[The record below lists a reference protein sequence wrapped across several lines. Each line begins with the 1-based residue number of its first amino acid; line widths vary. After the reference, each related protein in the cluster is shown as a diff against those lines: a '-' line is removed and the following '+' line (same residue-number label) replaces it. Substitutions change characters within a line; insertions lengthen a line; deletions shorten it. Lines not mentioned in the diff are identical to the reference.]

1 MRLHAAQKALRLWPV
16 MLVGSL
22 LLTALLVPAVDATR
36 SSAVR
41 AAQPSVAIKGAPFK
55 GAVAKGVVNL
65 STLPKAANTGTS
77 SQPTLPLPQRGMSPQ
92 QQAEYDKNAIH
103 LPSMPSAV
111 AHPMPD
117 RSAATSPSFVG
128 GGVLPHVYKSF
139 EGLNSAQ
146 GTGNNTGGN
155 TMATDLSYVM
165 QASANAIG
173 IFSSASGALL
183 YGPYTSSSFFAPV
196 KINGDFLLEPQ
207 TFYDVMRDRWIVVYS
222 ELTIPGSSVD
232 HGYIDIAV
240 SQTNSPTQPAPGGQ
254 YWLYRLEATQFN
266 TQYGEYCSEPQIG
279 ADYWGLYIV
288 CQAISGGPGQYVGNY
303 VLALD
308 KTRLY
313 NGTSASGSV
322 YTNIPVDLSTC
333 GAGGN
338 SPCPARKLSPAV
350 EDGVPDAEFF
360 TSIDENY
367 VTVSSNLTLCAMTN
381 TNALT
386 GIATSPI
393 LTCGNNMLP
402 TPYAYPVSAQLPGG
416 VTWNFDNS
424 PSRIE
429 YKAGMLHLSWTTA
442 ATVSGSSV
450 DGIYWLDIQ
459 PLLTTV
465 AEHSPQWVNG
475 MVVRNQGIWA
485 LSSQT
490 YLFSP
495 ILWTT
500 DEQDDALIYQVVSSA
515 HNIYP
520 SIGYTGRKATDAVN
534 TLGQDTSAF
543 VVTGTRASS
552 DGPPMCA
559 LPLNSV
565 TRGIVWCSAGYGA
578 SQPNPGWDT
587 RIFALRT
594 E

>member
-1 MRLHAAQKALRLWPV
+1 MRLRALQKSLRPWPATF
-16 MLVGSL
+16 VGSL
-22 LLTALLVPAVDATR
+22 LLLSLLTLAVGAIRVSGQRT
-36 SSAVR
+36 
-41 AAQPSVAIKGAPFK
+41 AQPSVAIKGAPFR

-65 STLPKAANTGTS
+65 STLPKATNAGTS
-77 SQPTLPLPQRGMSPQ
+77 SQPSLLLPQRGMSPQ

-103 LPSMPSAV
+103 LSGMPSAV

-128 GGVLPHVYKSF
+128 GGVLPPVYKSF

-146 GTGNNTGGN
+146 GTGNNTGGLS
-155 TMATDLSYVM
+155 MATDLSYVM
-165 QASANAIG
+165 QATPNAIG

-196 KINGDFLLEPQ
+196 KGNGDFLLEPQ
-207 TFYDVMRDRWIVVYS
+207 TFYDVMRDHWIVVYD
-222 ELTIPGSSVD
+222 ELSIPSSYPD

-240 SQTNSPTQPAPGGQ
+240 SQTNSPTQPTPGGQ

-266 TQYGEYCSEPQIG
+266 SQYGENCRTPQIG

-288 CQAISGGPGQYVGNY
+288 CQAYPNGPGSLVGNY
-303 VLALD
+303 ILALD

-313 NGTSASGSV
+313 SGASASGRV
-322 YTNIPVDLSTC
+322 YKNIAIDSNTC
-333 GAGGN
+333 GNGGT
-338 SPCPARKLSPAV
+338 SPCPARVLSPAV

-360 TSIDENY
+360 TSINDY
-367 VTVSSNLTLCAMTN
+367 SPVSSNLTLCAMTN

-386 GIATSPI
+386 GNTTAPTLS
-393 LTCGNNMLP
+393 CGNNTLP
-402 TPYAYPVSAQLPGG
+402 TSYAFPVGAQLPGG
-416 VTWNFDNS
+416 VTWNVGNG
-424 PSRIE
+424 PSRVE

-442 ATVSGSSV
+442 ATVNSSAV

-459 PLLTTV
+459 PQLTTV
-465 AEHSPQWVNG
+465 AAHSPQWING
-475 MVVRNQGIWA
+475 MVIQNQGIWA
-485 LSSQT
+485 LSSQA
-490 YLFSP
+490 YLFDP
-495 ILWTT
+495 ILWAT
-500 DEQDDALIYQVVSSA
+500 DEQDDTLVYQVVSNVY
-515 HNIYP
+515 NIYP
-520 SIGYTGRKATDAVN
+520 SIGYTGRKASDAAN
-534 TLGQDTSAF
+534 TLGQDTSAI
-543 VVTGTRASS
+543 VVAGTRVSS
-552 DGPPMCA
+552 NGPAMCA

-565 TRGIVWCSAGYGA
+565 TRGIVWCSTGYGA

>member
-1 MRLHAAQKALRLWPV
+1 MRLHAAQKSLRLWPV
-16 MLVGSL
+16 MLFGSL
-22 LLTALLVPAVDATR
+22 ILASLLAPAVGATR
-36 SSAVR
+36 ASAGR

-65 STLPKAANTGTS
+65 STLPKATNAGTS
-77 SQPTLPLPQRGMSPQ
+77 LQPSLPMPQRGMSPQ

-103 LPSMPSAV
+103 LPGMPSAT

-128 GGVLPHVYKSF
+128 GGVLPPVYKSF
-139 EGLNSAQ
+139 EGLNSTQ

-196 KINGDFLLEPQ
+196 KGNGDFLLEPQ
-207 TFYDVMRDRWIVVYS
+207 TFYDVMRDRWIVVYD
-222 ELTIPGSSVD
+222 ELHIPSSYPD

-240 SQTNSPTQPAPGGQ
+240 SQSNSPTQPAPGGQ
-254 YWLYRLEATQFN
+254 YWLYHLEATQFG
-266 TQYGEYCSEPQIG
+266 TQYGENCRTPQIG

-288 CQAISGGPGQYVGNY
+288 CQAYPNGPGSLVGNY
-303 VLALD
+303 ILALD

-313 NGTSASGSV
+313 SGASATGAV
-322 YTNIPVDLSTC
+322 YKNIAIDLNTC
-333 GAGGN
+333 GSGGN
-338 SPCPARKLSPAV
+338 SPCPARMLNPAV

-360 TSIDENY
+360 TAINDYSP
-367 VTVSSNLTLCAMTN
+367 VSSNLTLCAMTN

-386 GIATSPI
+386 GNITAPT
-393 LTCGNNMLP
+393 LTCGNNTLP
-402 TPYAYPVSAQLPGG
+402 TSYAFPVSAQLPGG
-416 VTWNFDNS
+416 VTWNVGND
-424 PSRIE
+424 PSRME

-442 ATVSGSSV
+442 ATVSGSAV

-459 PLLTTV
+459 PQLTTV
-465 AEHSPQWVNG
+465 AAHNPQWVNG
-475 MVVRNQGIWA
+475 MVIQNQGIWA

-490 YLFSP
+490 YLLAP
-495 ILWTT
+495 MLWTT
-500 DEQDDALIYQVVSSA
+500 DEQDDVLIYQVVSSA
-515 HNIYP
+515 HSIYP
-520 SIGYTGRKATDAVN
+520 SIGYSGRKATDAPD

-552 DGPPMCA
+552 NRPPMCA

-587 RIFALRT
+587 RIFALRA

>member
-1 MRLHAAQKALRLWPV
+1 MVGAIRASAGHA
-16 MLVGSL
+16 
-22 LLTALLVPAVDATR
+22 T
-36 SSAVR
+36 
-41 AAQPSVAIKGAPFK
+41 QPSVAIKGAPFK

-65 STLPKAANTGTS
+65 ATLPKAANAGTQA
-77 SQPTLPLPQRGMSPQ
+77 QPALSLPQRGMSPQ

-103 LPSMPSAV
+103 LPGMPSAV
-111 AHPMPD
+111 AHPAP
-117 RSAATSPSFVG
+117 SGAAQTSPSFVG
-128 GGVLPHVYKSF
+128 GGVLPPVYKSF
-139 EGLNSAQ
+139 EGLNSTQ
-146 GTGNNTGGN
+146 GSGNNTGGN

-196 KINGDFLLEPQ
+196 KGNGDFLLEPQ
-207 TFYDVMRDRWIVVYS
+207 TFYDVMRDRWIVVYD
-222 ELTIPGSSVD
+222 ELSIPSSYPD

-240 SQTNSPTQPAPGGQ
+240 SQTNSPTQPTPGGQ
-254 YWLYRLEATQFN
+254 YWLYHLEATQFG
-266 TQYGEYCSEPQIG
+266 TQYGEHCESPQIG

-288 CQAISGGPGQYVGNY
+288 CQAYPNGPGSLVGNY
-303 VLALD
+303 ILALD

-313 NGTSASGSV
+313 SGASASGWV
-322 YTNIPVDLSTC
+322 YLNVFTDSNTC
-333 GAGGN
+333 GSGGT
-338 SPCPARKLSPAV
+338 SPCPARILNPAV

-360 TSIDENY
+360 TAINDY
-367 VTVSSNLTLCAMTN
+367 IPVSSNLTLCAMTN

-386 GIATSPI
+386 GNSTAPT
-393 LTCGNNMLP
+393 LTCGNNTLP
-402 TPYAYPVSAQLPGG
+402 TAYAFPVSAQLPGG
-416 VTWNFDNS
+416 ATWNVGNG

-442 ATVSGSSV
+442 ATVSGSMV

-465 AEHSPQWVNG
+465 AAHSPQQVNG
-475 MVVRNQGIWA
+475 MVIQNQGIWA

-495 ILWTT
+495 VLWTT
-500 DEQDDALIYQVVSSA
+500 DEQDDVLIYQVVSDT

-520 SIGYTGRKATDAVN
+520 SIGYSGRKATDTAN

-543 VVTGTRASS
+543 VITGVRVSAN
-552 DGPPMCA
+552 GYPMCA

-565 TRGIVWCSAGYGA
+565 TRGIVWCTMGYGA

-587 RIFALRT
+587 RIFALRA

>member
-1 MRLHAAQKALRLWPV
+1 MRLHVAQKALRLWPV

-22 LLTALLVPAVDATR
+22 LLASLLAPAVGATR
-36 SSAVR
+36 ASAGR
-41 AAQPSVAIKGAPFK
+41 PKQPSVAIKGAPFK

-65 STLPKAANTGTS
+65 STLPKATNAGTS
-77 SQPTLPLPQRGMSPQ
+77 SQPSLPLPQRGMSPQ

-103 LPSMPSAV
+103 LPGMPSAV
-111 AHPMPD
+111 AHPIPD

-128 GGVLPHVYKSF
+128 GGVLPPVYKSF
-139 EGLNSAQ
+139 EGLNSTQ
-146 GTGNNTGGN
+146 GAGNNTGGQS
-155 TMATDLSYVM
+155 MATDLSYVM
-165 QASANAIG
+165 QATPNAIG

-196 KINGDFLLEPQ
+196 KQSGDFLVEPQ
-207 TFYDVMRDRWIVVYS
+207 TYYDVMRDRWIVVYS
-222 ELTIPGSSVD
+222 ELTTSSRVD

-240 SQTNSPTQPAPGGQ
+240 SQTNSPTQPTPGGQ
-254 YWLYRLEATQFN
+254 YWLYRLEATEYN
-266 TQYGEYCSEPQIG
+266 SQYGEYCSGPQIG

-288 CQAISGGPGQYVGNY
+288 CQAISNGPGQYVGNY
-303 VLALD
+303 IMALD

-313 NGTSASGSV
+313 SGASAAGWV
-322 YTNIPVDLSTC
+322 FLNITAGPNVC
-333 GAGGN
+333 GAGGT
-338 SPCPARKLSPAV
+338 SPCPAQILNPAV

-360 TSIDENY
+360 TGMYGSY
-367 VTVSSNLTLCAMTN
+367 APVSSDLTLCAITN
-381 TNALT
+381 TNALIGNDT
-386 GIATSPI
+386 GPLLS
-393 LTCGNNMLP
+393 CGNNTLP
-402 TPYAYPVSAQLPGG
+402 TPYAYPVSAQQPGG
-416 VTWNFDNS
+416 GSFIPFNG
-424 PSRIE
+424 PHRIE

-442 ATVSGSSV
+442 ATVSGSAV

-465 AEHSPQWVNG
+465 AEHSPQWING
-475 MVVRNQGIWA
+475 MAIHNLGIWA

-490 YLFSP
+490 YVFDP
-495 ILWTT
+495 MLWTT
-500 DEQDDALIYQVVSSA
+500 DEQDDVLVYHVVSSA

-520 SIGYTGRKATDAVN
+520 SIGYSGRKATDAPN

-543 VVTGTRASS
+543 VMTGIHVASAFS
-552 DGPPMCA
+552 PMCA

-565 TRGIVWCSAGYGA
+565 TRGIVWCSAGYGGA
-578 SQPNPGWDT
+578 LPDPGWNT